1 MTLLTDSGTAPLDER
16 RALTLLAASMFAEA
30 RELGGETDLGARL
43 AGYCETLM
51 HCGSASGS
59 ASEAPYVINPPAD
72 GPALRRLATL
82 MDALAMALGPRSAVA
97 RLLSQWS
104 ARIFAA
110 VAASQQDA
118 RVLEAPSDELLAI
131 VTALGSDADH
141 DLNRRLGRT
150 VARHPLPAAPPAL
163 EATGRVAAR
172 VWTRRTTT

>member
-1 MTLLTDSGTAPLDER
+1 MTLLTDSGTARLDER
-16 RALTLLAASMFAEA
+16 RALTLLAAAMFAEA

-43 AGYCETLM
+43 TGYCETLM
-51 HCGSASGS
+51 HCRPGGGSDA
-59 ASEAPYVINPPAD
+59 EAPYVIDPAAD

-82 MDALAMALGPRSAVA
+82 MDALAMALGPGSAVA

-110 VAASQQDA
+110 VAASQPDA

-131 VTALGSDADH
+131 VTALGPDADH
-141 DLNRRLGRT
+141 DLTRRL
-150 VARHPLPAAPPAL
+150 ARASDHHPPPAAPPPL
-163 EATGRVAAR
+163 QDTGRTGAR